1 MMDKKKPSPFGKEEG
16 LTLGL
21 FTIRVKNHLPI
32 F

>member
-1 MMDKKKPSPFGKEEG
+1 MKDKKKPSPFCKGEG

-21 FTIRVKNHLPI
+21 FTIRVKKHLSI